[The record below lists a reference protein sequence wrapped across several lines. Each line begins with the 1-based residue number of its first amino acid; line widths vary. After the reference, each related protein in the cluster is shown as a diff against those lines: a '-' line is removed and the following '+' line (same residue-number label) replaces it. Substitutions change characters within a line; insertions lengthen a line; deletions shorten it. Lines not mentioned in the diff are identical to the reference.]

1 MDEHKREHET
11 STSPMAWLGQLLL
24 YGLFALVIGVFS
36 GWPPYRHLAADQS
49 LIKLSFSHTGKP
61 VSECR
66 PQTAEEL
73 AKLPP
78 NMRAPTRCPRE
89 RSPIIVELD
98 IDGRPAFRYTAQPSG
113 LSKDGASSVYHRLA
127 VGAGQ
132 HRVAV
137 RLKDDVRSS
146 GFTQTREDTVT
157 LAPAQILVIDF
168 DAAAQR
174 ITLQ

>member
-1 MDEHKREHET
+1 MVDNKPPVT
-11 STSPMAWLGQLLL
+11 PAAWVGQLLL
-24 YGLFALVIGVFS
+24 YALFALVIGVFS
-36 GWPPYRHLAADQS
+36 HWPTYRQLANDQS

-61 VSECR
+61 VSDCR
-66 PQTAEEL
+66 PQTADEL

-78 NMRAPTRCPRE
+78 NMRAPLRCPRE
-89 RSPIIVELD
+89 RSPIVVELD
-98 IDGRPAFRYTAQPSG
+98 VDGAPAFRHSAKPSG

-127 VGAGQ
+127 LVAGA

-137 RLKDDVRSS
+137 RMRDDARSTGFEHVR
-146 GFTQTREDTVT
+146 EETVT

-168 DAAAQR
+168 DTATQT